1 MPYPLNMRVR
11 ASGLVLEDDSILLVE
26 YYAEIPGLHYVLPGG
41 AVQAGETLREAV
53 AREVREESCIEVEV
67 GELVL
72 AYEYAPHKD
81 AIPSGVPPT
90 LTLVFAC
97 KPLSGSARLPD
108 CPDADQT
115 GVRWVGLDELD
126 GLALVPD
133 LHKTVLNYVYQGKTK
148 IDWIE
153 EWKG

>member
-1 MPYPLNMRVR
+1 MIYPLNMRVR

-26 YYAEIPGLHYVLPGG
+26 YYTEIPGLHYVLPGG
-41 AVQAGETLREAV
+41 AVQAGETIREAV
-53 AREVREESCIEVEV
+53 AREVREESCVEVEV
-67 GELVL
+67 GDLVL

-81 AIPSGVPPT
+81 PIPSGIPPA

-97 KPLSGSARLPD
+97 KPVRGAARLPD

-133 LHKTVLNYVYQGKTK
+133 IHKPILDYAYQGKTK